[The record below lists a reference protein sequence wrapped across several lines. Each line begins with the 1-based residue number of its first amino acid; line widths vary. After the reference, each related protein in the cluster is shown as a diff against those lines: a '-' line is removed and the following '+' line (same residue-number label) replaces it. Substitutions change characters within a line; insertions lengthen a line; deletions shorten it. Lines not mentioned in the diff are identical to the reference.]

1 MTEEIQDIFDEIRNI
16 MQPDMD
22 CTARYHALDAL
33 LLRALKDRTRHSPV
47 DFTHTAARL
56 YWLCK
61 QTGHPSH
68 PLEVFRARAGR
79 IQKGLF
85 LPDGE
90 DEAYDLK
97 AVCEGLAAFYQTHVP
112 EDVQKRLPRHWRPAP
127 APAEKVPQAKRI
139 RITVHRWDE
148 HFIYGKDHTH
158 PTEQLLKVEYAD
170 ETDRTFADLK
180 EQLYEGAQLNLLSV
194 KAIKAEG
201 AYPYVL
207 KPEMLVLD
215 PDFLIDITA
224 LCACIRPYG
233 YSAYTHLL
241 NKFAPPARSAAI
253 QLGNA
258 ANQFLDDCVNENRD
272 LERAKTSENEVFRLG
287 SAERERFIQN
297 RDLERED
304 RACPESAGRE
314 RFIQNA
320 DGTAEAELYL
330 RSMQNSFRIS
340 PLAWS
345 TLPDI
350 DRDFFNRC
358 EMQFH
363 HIRQT
368 VRNSFSA
375 AGIDI
380 RKTEVELEPS
390 FLCEALGLQGRMDLL
405 TRNADKLVELKS
417 GKADEYPY
425 RSPKDEHRLQMA
437 LYKEIL
443 YYNLDRRHEQVQ
455 SYLFYSRYP
464 GLYAVDV
471 PRSHI
476 RRAMALRNAI
486 LHIEHRLRRGESRAL
501 IDELTEERLNVN
513 GRGDRLYTRYLR
525 PRMMEILTPL
535 HGMRGAEADYFH
547 RFLTF
552 TAREQFRAKVGDDR
566 ADSPG
571 GFSETW
577 CCDTLTK
584 QQNGNILTGLKLHP
598 VPDEEGAI
606 VRLDLKLPEY
616 GEDFLPNFRQG
627 DMVMLYERNHE
638 GDNVTNKQFFRCTIE
653 EIHPEHMLLKLSYK
667 QRNAGVFHPDSLYAI
682 EPGYMDATFNQA
694 YSGLFSLLT
703 APRERKEL
711 LLGIRPPATDPSVRL
726 HRHYLNEEID
736 RIVLKAKQ
744 ARDYFL
750 LVGPPGTGKTS
761 VALKSMVEEFLS
773 DSPQKTLLLMA
784 YTNRAVDEIC
794 HTLSAINPA
803 PEYIRIG
810 QELNCAP
817 DFRPRLMKHV
827 IGDAT
832 SRKEIYEKLAPV
844 RVFAGT
850 ISSLCS
856 QTELFSLKV
865 IDVAIIDEASQVLEP
880 QLLPLLCATTA
891 VNRGDYNL
899 NRLAIGKFI
908 LIGDHKQLPAVVSQP
923 REMSRVTEDS
933 LQAIGLTDCR
943 NSLFERLHR
952 LSSLQ
957 GTKNI
962 VEMLHRQGR
971 MHPSICE
978 FVNRNYYNGGLDAV
992 PLPHQQEPL
1001 AFGTRPDDDR
1011 WTAFVAGTRMAFIS
1025 VQADEAEYYTKIESK
1040 QEQTKLAQGL
1050 PNVGD
1055 SSKSNKREAETVARL
1070 IHTLCQLYS
1079 RSGIPFSPCKQIGI
1093 IVPFRAQIAMIRKA
1107 LAERHIPD
1115 TADIT
1120 IDTVER
1126 YQGSQRDII
1135 IFSTTVSRP
1144 YQLSILSEPVMTDGR
1159 EIDRKLNVA
1168 LTRARKQFFMTGNE
1182 TLLRNCTAYR
1192 KFLDFLSK
1200 EQILRL

>member
-272 LERAKTSENEVFRLG
+272 LEREETSENEVFRLG
-287 SAERERFIQN
+287 SAE
-297 RDLERED
+297 
-304 RACPESAGRE
+304 RE

-1093 IVPFRAQIAMIRKA
+1093 IVPFRAQIAMIR
-1107 LAERHIPD
+1107 D

>member
-16 MQPDMD
+16 MQPHMD

-56 YWLCK
+56 HWLCK
-61 QTGHPSH
+61 QTDHPSH

-85 LPDGE
+85 RPNGE

-170 ETDRTFADLK
+170 ETDRTFADLNG
-180 EQLYEGAQLNLLSV
+180 QLYEGAQLNLLSV

-224 LCACIRPYG
+224 LCACIKPYG

-258 ANQFLDDCVNENRD
+258 ANQFLDDCVNE
-272 LERAKTSENEVFRLG
+272 
-287 SAERERFIQN
+287 
-297 RDLERED
+297 
-304 RACPESAGRE
+304 

-320 DGTAEAELYL
+320 DGTTEAELYL
-330 RSMQNSFRIS
+330 RSMQNSFRFS

-358 EMQFH
+358 EMQFR

-380 RKTEVELEPS
+380 RQTEVELEPS

-425 RSPKDEHRLQMA
+425 HSPKEEHSLQMA

-443 YYNLDRRHEQVQ
+443 YYNLDRRREQVQ

-486 LHIEHRLRRGESRAL
+486 LHIEHRLRRGESRTL
-501 IDELTEERLNVN
+501 IEELTEERLNVD
-513 GRGDRLYTRYLR
+513 GRADRLYSRYLR
-525 PRMMEILTPL
+525 PRMMEILAPL
-535 HGMRGAEADYFH
+535 HGMRGVEADYFH

-571 GFSETW
+571 GFAETW
-577 CCDTLTK
+577 CCDTQTK

-598 VPDEEGAI
+598 VPDEEGAV
-606 VRLDLKLPEY
+606 VRLDLQLPEY

-638 GDNVTNKQFFRCTIE
+638 RDNVTNKQFFRCTIE
-653 EIHPEHMLLKLSYK
+653 EIHPERMLLKLSYK
-667 QRNAGVFHPDSLYAI
+667 QRNAEVFRPDSLYAV

-726 HRHYLNEEID
+726 HRHHLNEEID

-773 DSPQKTLLLMA
+773 DHPQKTLLLMA

-827 IGDAT
+827 IGNAT

-850 ISSLCS
+850 ISSLCN

-880 QLLPLLCATTA
+880 QLLPLLCATTP

-952 LSSLQ
+952 LNSLQ
-957 GTKNI
+957 GTEGI

-992 PLPHQQEPL
+992 PLPHQQKPL
-1001 AFGTRPDDDR
+1001 AFGIRPDDDR

-1025 VQADEAEYYTKIESK
+1025 VQADEAEYYI
-1040 QEQTKLAQGL
+1040 
-1050 PNVGD
+1050 
-1055 SSKSNKREAETVARL
+1055 KSNKREAETVAHL
-1070 IHTLCQLYS
+1070 VHTLCQLHS

-1115 TADIT
+1115 TTSIT

-1144 YQLSILSEPVMTDGR
+1144 YQLPILSEPVMTDGR
-1159 EIDRKLNVA
+1159 ELDRKLNVA
-1168 LTRARKQFFMTGNE
+1168 LTRARKQFFMAGNE
-1182 TLLRNCTAYR
+1182 TLLRKCTAYR
-1192 KFLDFLSK
+1192 EFLDFFSK
-1200 EQILRL
+1200 GQILRL

>member
-272 LERAKTSENEVFRLG
+272 LEREETSENEVFRLG

-297 RDLERED
+297 RDLKRAD

-314 RFIQNA
+314 RFTQNA

-443 YYNLDRRHEQVQ
+443 
-455 SYLFYSRYP
+455 
-464 GLYAVDV
+464 
-471 PRSHI
+471 
-476 RRAMALRNAI
+476 
-486 LHIEHRLRRGESRAL
+486 
-501 IDELTEERLNVN
+501 
-513 GRGDRLYTRYLR
+513 
-525 PRMMEILTPL
+525 
-535 HGMRGAEADYFH
+535 
-547 RFLTF
+547 
-552 TAREQFRAKVGDDR
+552 
-566 ADSPG
+566 
-571 GFSETW
+571 
-577 CCDTLTK
+577 
-584 QQNGNILTGLKLHP
+584 
-598 VPDEEGAI
+598 
-606 VRLDLKLPEY
+606 
-616 GEDFLPNFRQG
+616 
-627 DMVMLYERNHE
+627 
-638 GDNVTNKQFFRCTIE
+638 
-653 EIHPEHMLLKLSYK
+653 
-667 QRNAGVFHPDSLYAI
+667 
-682 EPGYMDATFNQA
+682 
-694 YSGLFSLLT
+694 
-703 APRERKEL
+703 
-711 LLGIRPPATDPSVRL
+711 
-726 HRHYLNEEID
+726 
-736 RIVLKAKQ
+736 
-744 ARDYFL
+744 
-750 LVGPPGTGKTS
+750 
-761 VALKSMVEEFLS
+761 
-773 DSPQKTLLLMA
+773 
-784 YTNRAVDEIC
+784 
-794 HTLSAINPA
+794 
-803 PEYIRIG
+803 
-810 QELNCAP
+810 
-817 DFRPRLMKHV
+817 
-827 IGDAT
+827 
-832 SRKEIYEKLAPV
+832 
-844 RVFAGT
+844 
-850 ISSLCS
+850 
-856 QTELFSLKV
+856 
-865 IDVAIIDEASQVLEP
+865 
-880 QLLPLLCATTA
+880 
-891 VNRGDYNL
+891 
-899 NRLAIGKFI
+899 
-908 LIGDHKQLPAVVSQP
+908 
-923 REMSRVTEDS
+923 
-933 LQAIGLTDCR
+933 
-943 NSLFERLHR
+943 
-952 LSSLQ
+952 
-957 GTKNI
+957 
-962 VEMLHRQGR
+962 
-971 MHPSICE
+971 
-978 FVNRNYYNGGLDAV
+978 
-992 PLPHQQEPL
+992 
-1001 AFGTRPDDDR
+1001 
-1011 WTAFVAGTRMAFIS
+1011 
-1025 VQADEAEYYTKIESK
+1025 
-1040 QEQTKLAQGL
+1040 
-1050 PNVGD
+1050 
-1055 SSKSNKREAETVARL
+1055 
-1070 IHTLCQLYS
+1070 
-1079 RSGIPFSPCKQIGI
+1079 
-1093 IVPFRAQIAMIRKA
+1093 
-1107 LAERHIPD
+1107 
-1115 TADIT
+1115 
-1120 IDTVER
+1120 
-1126 YQGSQRDII
+1126 
-1135 IFSTTVSRP
+1135 
-1144 YQLSILSEPVMTDGR
+1144 
-1159 EIDRKLNVA
+1159 
-1168 LTRARKQFFMTGNE
+1168 
-1182 TLLRNCTAYR
+1182 
-1192 KFLDFLSK
+1192 
-1200 EQILRL
+1200 

>member
-85 LPDGE
+85 LPNGE

-127 APAEKVPQAKRI
+127 TPAEKVSQAKRI

-194 KAIKAEG
+194 KTIKAEG

-224 LCACIRPYG
+224 LCACIKPYG

-320 DGTAEAELYL
+320 DGTAETELYL
-330 RSMQNSFRIS
+330 RSMQNSFRLS

-358 EMQFH
+358 EMQFR

-471 PRSHI
+471 PRCHI
-476 RRAMALRNAI
+476 RRLMALRNAI

-501 IDELTEERLNVN
+501 IGELTEERLNVD

-653 EIHPEHMLLKLSYK
+653 EIHPERMLLKLSYK
-667 QRNAGVFHPDSLYAI
+667 QRNAGVFRPDSLYAV

-744 ARDYFL
+744 ARNYFL

-773 DSPQKTLLLMA
+773 DHPQKTLLLMA

-810 QELNCAP
+810 QELNCAS

-943 NSLFERLHR
+943 NSLFERLHW
-952 LSSLQ
+952 LNSLQ

-978 FVNRNYYNGGLDAV
+978 FVNRNYYNGVLDAV

-1001 AFGTRPDDDR
+1001 AFGIRPDDDR
-1011 WTAFVAGTRMAFIS
+1011 WTAFVASTRMAFIS
-1025 VQADEAEYYTKIESK
+1025 VQADEAEYYI
-1040 QEQTKLAQGL
+1040 
-1050 PNVGD
+1050 
-1055 SSKSNKREAETVARL
+1055 KSNKREAETVAHL
-1070 IHTLCQLYS
+1070 VHTLCQLHS

-1115 TADIT
+1115 TAGIT

-1144 YQLSILSEPVMTDGR
+1144 YQLPILSEPVMTDGR
-1159 EIDRKLNVA
+1159 ELDRKLNVA

-1192 KFLDFLSK
+1192 EFLDFLSK

>member
-22 CTARYHALDAL
+22 HTARYHALDTL

-56 YWLCK
+56 HWLCK

-85 LPDGE
+85 LPNGE

-127 APAEKVPQAKRI
+127 APAEKVLQAKRI

-170 ETDRTFADLK
+170 ETDRTFADLNG
-180 EQLYEGAQLNLLSV
+180 QLYEGAQLNLLSV

-207 KPEMLVLD
+207 KPEVLVLD

-224 LCACIRPYG
+224 LCACIKPYG

-258 ANQFLDDCVNENRD
+258 ANQFLDDCVNE
-272 LERAKTSENEVFRLG
+272 
-287 SAERERFIQN
+287 
-297 RDLERED
+297 
-304 RACPESAGRE
+304 

-320 DGTAEAELYL
+320 DGTTEAELYL
-330 RSMQNSFRIS
+330 RSMQNSFRFS

-380 RKTEVELEPS
+380 RQTEVELEPS

-425 RSPKDEHRLQMA
+425 HSPKEEHSLQMA

-443 YYNLDRRHEQVQ
+443 YYNLDRKREQVQ

-486 LHIEHRLRRGESRAL
+486 LHIEHRLRRGESRTL
-501 IDELTEERLNVN
+501 IEELTEERLNVD
-513 GRGDRLYTRYLR
+513 GRADRLYSRYLR
-525 PRMMEILTPL
+525 PRMMEILAPL
-535 HGMRGAEADYFH
+535 HGMRGVEADYFH

-552 TAREQFRAKVGDDR
+552 TAREQFRAKIGDDR
-566 ADSPG
+566 TDSPG
-571 GFSETW
+571 GFAETW
-577 CCDTLTK
+577 CCDTQTK

-598 VPDEEGAI
+598 VPDEEGAV
-606 VRLDLKLPEY
+606 VRLDLQLPEY

-653 EIHPEHMLLKLSYK
+653 EIHPERMLLKLSYK
-667 QRNAGVFHPDSLYAI
+667 QRNAEVFRPDSLYAV

-726 HRHYLNEEID
+726 HRHHLNEEID

-773 DSPQKTLLLMA
+773 DHPQKTLLLMA

-827 IGDAT
+827 IGNAT

-850 ISSLCS
+850 ISSLCN

-880 QLLPLLCATTA
+880 QLLPLLCATTP

-952 LSSLQ
+952 LNSLQ
-957 GTKNI
+957 GTEGI

-992 PLPHQQEPL
+992 PLPHQQKPL
-1001 AFGTRPDDDR
+1001 AFGIRPDDDR

-1025 VQADEAEYYTKIESK
+1025 VQADEAEYYI
-1040 QEQTKLAQGL
+1040 
-1050 PNVGD
+1050 
-1055 SSKSNKREAETVARL
+1055 KSNKREAETVAHL
-1070 IHTLCQLYS
+1070 VHTLCQLHS

-1115 TADIT
+1115 TTGIT

-1144 YQLSILSEPVMTDGR
+1144 YQLPILSEPVMTDGR
-1159 EIDRKLNVA
+1159 ELDRKLNVA
-1168 LTRARKQFFMTGNE
+1168 LTRARKQFFMAGNE
-1182 TLLRNCTAYR
+1182 TLLRKCTAYR
-1192 KFLDFLSK
+1192 EFLDFFSK
-1200 EQILRL
+1200 GQILRL

>member
-22 CTARYHALDAL
+22 HTARYHALDTL

-56 YWLCK
+56 HWLCK

-85 LPDGE
+85 LPNGE

-127 APAEKVPQAKRI
+127 APAEKVLQAKRI

-170 ETDRTFADLK
+170 ETDRTFADLNG
-180 EQLYEGAQLNLLSV
+180 QLYEGAQLNLLSV

-207 KPEMLVLD
+207 KPEVLVLD

-224 LCACIRPYG
+224 LCACIKPYG

-258 ANQFLDDCVNENRD
+258 ANQFLDDCVNE
-272 LERAKTSENEVFRLG
+272 
-287 SAERERFIQN
+287 
-297 RDLERED
+297 
-304 RACPESAGRE
+304 

-320 DGTAEAELYL
+320 DGTTEAELYL
-330 RSMQNSFRIS
+330 RSMQNSFRFS

-380 RKTEVELEPS
+380 RQTEVELEPS

-425 RSPKDEHRLQMA
+425 HSPKEEHSLQMA

-443 YYNLDRRHEQVQ
+443 YYNLDRKREQVQ

-486 LHIEHRLRRGESRAL
+486 LHIEHRLRRGESRTL
-501 IDELTEERLNVN
+501 IEELTEERLNVD
-513 GRGDRLYTRYLR
+513 GRADRLYSRYLR
-525 PRMMEILTPL
+525 PRMMEILAPL
-535 HGMRGAEADYFH
+535 HGMRGVEADYFH

-552 TAREQFRAKVGDDR
+552 TAREQFRAKIGDDR
-566 ADSPG
+566 TDSPG
-571 GFSETW
+571 GFAETW
-577 CCDTLTK
+577 CCDTQTK

-598 VPDEEGAI
+598 VPDEEGAV
-606 VRLDLKLPEY
+606 VRLDLQLPEY

-653 EIHPEHMLLKLSYK
+653 EIHPERMLLKLSYK
-667 QRNAGVFHPDSLYAI
+667 QRNAEVFRPDSLYAV

-773 DSPQKTLLLMA
+773 DHPQKTLLLMA

-844 RVFAGT
+844 RVFAST

-880 QLLPLLCATTA
+880 QLLPLLCATTP

-952 LSSLQ
+952 LNSLQ
-957 GTKNI
+957 GTEGI

-978 FVNRNYYNGGLDAV
+978 FVNRNYYNGGLDAI

-1001 AFGTRPDDDR
+1001 AFGIRPDDDR

-1025 VQADEAEYYTKIESK
+1025 VQADEAEYYI
-1040 QEQTKLAQGL
+1040 
-1050 PNVGD
+1050 
-1055 SSKSNKREAETVARL
+1055 KSNKREAETVAHL
-1070 IHTLCQLYS
+1070 VHTLCQLHS

-1144 YQLSILSEPVMTDGR
+1144 YQLPVLSEPVMTDGR
-1159 EIDRKLNVA
+1159 ELDRKLNVA

-1182 TLLRNCTAYR
+1182 TLLRKCTAYR
-1192 KFLDFLSK
+1192 EFLDFLSK
-1200 EQILRL
+1200 GQILRL

>member
-1 MTEEIQDIFDEIRNI
+1 M
-16 MQPDMD
+16 
-22 CTARYHALDAL
+22 
-33 LLRALKDRTRHSPV
+33 

-112 EDVQKRLPRHWRPAP
+112 EDVQKRLPRHWRPTP

-272 LERAKTSENEVFRLG
+272 LEREETSENEVFRLG

-297 RDLERED
+297 RDLKRAD

-314 RFIQNA
+314 RFTQNA

-571 GFSETW
+571 VV
-577 CCDTLTK
+577 LR
-584 QQNGNILTGLKLHP
+584 N
-598 VPDEEGAI
+598 
-606 VRLDLKLPEY
+606 
-616 GEDFLPNFRQG
+616 
-627 DMVMLYERNHE
+627 MVLRHTDQTTER
-638 GDNVTNKQFFRCTIE
+638 K
-653 EIHPEHMLLKLSYK
+653 
-667 QRNAGVFHPDSLYAI
+667 HPDRT
-682 EPGYMDATFNQA
+682 E
-694 YSGLFSLLT
+694 T
-703 APRERKEL
+703 ASRPRRGRCHRAAGFETS
-711 LLGIRPPATDPSVRL
+711 GIRRRLPPELPAG
-726 HRHYLNEEID
+726 RHGNALRTEP
-736 RIVLKAKQ
+736 RRGQ
-744 ARDYFL
+744 RD
-750 LVGPPGTGKTS
+750 
-761 VALKSMVEEFLS
+761 E
-773 DSPQKTLLLMA
+773 
-784 YTNRAVDEIC
+784 
-794 HTLSAINPA
+794 
-803 PEYIRIG
+803 
-810 QELNCAP
+810 
-817 DFRPRLMKHV
+817 
-827 IGDAT
+827 
-832 SRKEIYEKLAPV
+832 
-844 RVFAGT
+844 
-850 ISSLCS
+850 
-856 QTELFSLKV
+856 QTV
-865 IDVAIIDEASQVLEP
+865 
-880 QLLPLLCATTA
+880 LPLYH
-891 VNRGDYNL
+891 RGN
-899 NRLAIGKFI
+899 
-908 LIGDHKQLPAVVSQP
+908 
-923 REMSRVTEDS
+923 
-933 LQAIGLTDCR
+933 
-943 NSLFERLHR
+943 
-952 LSSLQ
+952 
-957 GTKNI
+957 
-962 VEMLHRQGR
+962 
-971 MHPSICE
+971 PS
-978 FVNRNYYNGGLDAV
+978 
-992 PLPHQQEPL
+992 
-1001 AFGTRPDDDR
+1001 
-1011 WTAFVAGTRMAFIS
+1011 
-1025 VQADEAEYYTKIESK
+1025 
-1040 QEQTKLAQGL
+1040 
-1050 PNVGD
+1050 
-1055 SSKSNKREAETVARL
+1055 
-1070 IHTLCQLYS
+1070 
-1079 RSGIPFSPCKQIGI
+1079 
-1093 IVPFRAQIAMIRKA
+1093 
-1107 LAERHIPD
+1107 
-1115 TADIT
+1115 
-1120 IDTVER
+1120 
-1126 YQGSQRDII
+1126 
-1135 IFSTTVSRP
+1135 
-1144 YQLSILSEPVMTDGR
+1144 
-1159 EIDRKLNVA
+1159 
-1168 LTRARKQFFMTGNE
+1168 
-1182 TLLRNCTAYR
+1182 
-1192 KFLDFLSK
+1192 
-1200 EQILRL
+1200 

>member
-16 MQPDMD
+16 MQPGMD

-112 EDVQKRLPRHWRPAP
+112 EDLQKRLPRHWRPAP
-127 APAEKVPQAKRI
+127 TPAEKVPQAKRI

-194 KAIKAEG
+194 KTIKAEG

-224 LCACIRPYG
+224 LCACIKPYG

-272 LERAKTSENEVFRLG
+272 LERAETSENEVFRLG
-287 SAERERFIQN
+287 SAE
-297 RDLERED
+297 
-304 RACPESAGRE
+304 RE

-330 RSMQNSFRIS
+330 RSMQNSFRLS

-358 EMQFH
+358 EMQFR

-455 SYLFYSRYP
+455 SYLFYSRYS

-471 PRSHI
+471 PRYHI
-476 RRAMALRNAI
+476 RRVMALRNAI
-486 LHIEHRLRRGESRAL
+486 LHIEHRLRRGESRTL
-501 IDELTEERLNVN
+501 IGELTEERLNVN

-653 EIHPEHMLLKLSYK
+653 EIHPERMLLKLSYK
-667 QRNAGVFHPDSLYAI
+667 QRNAGVFRPDSLYAV

-711 LLGIRPPATDPSVRL
+711 LLGIRSPATDPSVRL

-957 GTKNI
+957 GTQNI

-1011 WTAFVAGTRMAFIS
+1011 WTAFVGGTRMAFIS
-1025 VQADEAEYYTKIESK
+1025 VQADKAEYYTKIESK
-1040 QEQTKLAQGL
+1040 QEQTELAQGL
-1050 PNVGD
+1050 PSVSD

-1070 IHTLCQLYS
+1070 VHTLCQLHS

-1192 KFLDFLSK
+1192 EFLDFLSK

>member
-241 NKFAPPARSAAI
+241 NKFAH
-253 QLGNA
+253 
-258 ANQFLDDCVNENRD
+258 RD
-272 LERAKTSENEVFRLG
+272 LEREETSENEVFRLG

-297 RDLERED
+297 RDLKRAD

-314 RFIQNA
+314 RFTQNA

>member
-22 CTARYHALDAL
+22 HTARYHALDTL

-56 YWLCK
+56 HWLCK

-85 LPDGE
+85 LPNGE

-127 APAEKVPQAKRI
+127 APAEKVLQAKRI
-139 RITVHRWDE
+139 RITVHWWDE

-170 ETDRTFADLK
+170 ETDRTFADLNG
-180 EQLYEGAQLNLLSV
+180 QLYEGAQLNLLSV

-224 LCACIRPYG
+224 LCACIKPYG

-258 ANQFLDDCVNENRD
+258 ANQFLDDCVNE
-272 LERAKTSENEVFRLG
+272 
-287 SAERERFIQN
+287 
-297 RDLERED
+297 
-304 RACPESAGRE
+304 

-320 DGTAEAELYL
+320 DGTTEAELYL
-330 RSMQNSFRIS
+330 RSMQNSFRFS

-368 VRNSFSA
+368 VRNGFSA
-375 AGIDI
+375 AGIDL
-380 RKTEVELEPS
+380 RQTEVELEPS

-425 RSPKDEHRLQMA
+425 HSPKEEHSLQMA

-443 YYNLDRRHEQVQ
+443 YYNLDRRREQVQ

-486 LHIEHRLRRGESRAL
+486 LHIEHRLRRGESRTL
-501 IDELTEERLNVN
+501 IEELTEERLNVD
-513 GRGDRLYTRYLR
+513 GRADRLYSRYLR
-525 PRMMEILTPL
+525 PRMMEILAPL
-535 HGMRGAEADYFH
+535 HGMRGVEADYFH
-547 RFLTF
+547 RFLAF

-571 GFSETW
+571 GFAETW
-577 CCDTLTK
+577 CCDTQTK

-598 VPDEEGAI
+598 VPDEEGAV
-606 VRLDLKLPEY
+606 VRLDLQLPEY

-638 GDNVTNKQFFRCTIE
+638 RDNVTNKQFFRCTIE
-653 EIHPEHMLLKLSYK
+653 EIHPERMLLKLSYK
-667 QRNAGVFHPDSLYAI
+667 QRNAEVFRPDSLYAV

-726 HRHYLNEEID
+726 HRHHLNEEID

-773 DSPQKTLLLMA
+773 DHPQKTLLLMA

-827 IGDAT
+827 IGNAT

-880 QLLPLLCATTA
+880 QLLPLLCATTP

-952 LSSLQ
+952 LNSLQ
-957 GTKNI
+957 GTEGI

-992 PLPHQQEPL
+992 PLPHQQKPL
-1001 AFGTRPDDDR
+1001 AFGIRPDDDR

-1025 VQADEAEYYTKIESK
+1025 VQADEAEYYI
-1040 QEQTKLAQGL
+1040 
-1050 PNVGD
+1050 
-1055 SSKSNKREAETVARL
+1055 KSNKREAETVAHL
-1070 IHTLCQLYS
+1070 VHTLCQLHS

-1115 TADIT
+1115 TTGIT

-1144 YQLSILSEPVMTDGR
+1144 YQLPILSEPVMTDGR
-1159 EIDRKLNVA
+1159 ELDRKLNVA

-1182 TLLRNCTAYR
+1182 TLLRKCTAYR
-1192 KFLDFLSK
+1192 EFLDFLSK
-1200 EQILRL
+1200 GQILRL

>member
-272 LERAKTSENEVFRLG
+272 LEREETSENEVFRLG

-297 RDLERED
+297 RDLKRAD

-314 RFIQNA
+314 RFTQNA

-638 GDNVTNKQFFRCTIE
+638 GDNVTNKQYHRG
-653 EIHPEHMLLKLSYK
+653 
-667 QRNAGVFHPDSLYAI
+667 N
-682 EPGYMDATFNQA
+682 
-694 YSGLFSLLT
+694 
-703 APRERKEL
+703 
-711 LLGIRPPATDPSVRL
+711 PS
-726 HRHYLNEEID
+726 
-736 RIVLKAKQ
+736 
-744 ARDYFL
+744 
-750 LVGPPGTGKTS
+750 
-761 VALKSMVEEFLS
+761 
-773 DSPQKTLLLMA
+773 
-784 YTNRAVDEIC
+784 
-794 HTLSAINPA
+794 
-803 PEYIRIG
+803 
-810 QELNCAP
+810 
-817 DFRPRLMKHV
+817 
-827 IGDAT
+827 
-832 SRKEIYEKLAPV
+832 
-844 RVFAGT
+844 
-850 ISSLCS
+850 
-856 QTELFSLKV
+856 
-865 IDVAIIDEASQVLEP
+865 
-880 QLLPLLCATTA
+880 
-891 VNRGDYNL
+891 
-899 NRLAIGKFI
+899 
-908 LIGDHKQLPAVVSQP
+908 
-923 REMSRVTEDS
+923 
-933 LQAIGLTDCR
+933 
-943 NSLFERLHR
+943 
-952 LSSLQ
+952 
-957 GTKNI
+957 
-962 VEMLHRQGR
+962 
-971 MHPSICE
+971 
-978 FVNRNYYNGGLDAV
+978 
-992 PLPHQQEPL
+992 
-1001 AFGTRPDDDR
+1001 
-1011 WTAFVAGTRMAFIS
+1011 
-1025 VQADEAEYYTKIESK
+1025 
-1040 QEQTKLAQGL
+1040 
-1050 PNVGD
+1050 
-1055 SSKSNKREAETVARL
+1055 
-1070 IHTLCQLYS
+1070 
-1079 RSGIPFSPCKQIGI
+1079 
-1093 IVPFRAQIAMIRKA
+1093 
-1107 LAERHIPD
+1107 
-1115 TADIT
+1115 
-1120 IDTVER
+1120 
-1126 YQGSQRDII
+1126 
-1135 IFSTTVSRP
+1135 
-1144 YQLSILSEPVMTDGR
+1144 
-1159 EIDRKLNVA
+1159 
-1168 LTRARKQFFMTGNE
+1168 
-1182 TLLRNCTAYR
+1182 
-1192 KFLDFLSK
+1192 
-1200 EQILRL
+1200 

>member
-22 CTARYHALDAL
+22 HTARYHALDTL

-56 YWLCK
+56 HWLCK

-85 LPDGE
+85 LPNGE

-127 APAEKVPQAKRI
+127 APAEKVLQAKRI

-170 ETDRTFADLK
+170 ETDRTFADLNG
-180 EQLYEGAQLNLLSV
+180 QLYEGAQLNLLSV

-224 LCACIRPYG
+224 LCACIKPYG

-258 ANQFLDDCVNENRD
+258 ANQFLDDCVNE
-272 LERAKTSENEVFRLG
+272 
-287 SAERERFIQN
+287 
-297 RDLERED
+297 
-304 RACPESAGRE
+304 

-320 DGTAEAELYL
+320 DGTTEAELYL
-330 RSMQNSFRIS
+330 RSMQNSFRFS

-380 RKTEVELEPS
+380 RQTEVELEPS

-425 RSPKDEHRLQMA
+425 HSPKEEHSLQMA

-443 YYNLDRRHEQVQ
+443 YYNLDRRREQVQ

-486 LHIEHRLRRGESRAL
+486 LHIEHRLRRGESRTL
-501 IDELTEERLNVN
+501 IEELTEERLNVD
-513 GRGDRLYTRYLR
+513 GRADRLYSRYLR
-525 PRMMEILTPL
+525 PRMMEILAPL
-535 HGMRGAEADYFH
+535 HGMRGVEADYFH

-571 GFSETW
+571 GFAETW
-577 CCDTLTK
+577 CCDTQTK

-598 VPDEEGAI
+598 VPDEEGAV
-606 VRLDLKLPEY
+606 VRLDLQLPEY

-638 GDNVTNKQFFRCTIE
+638 RDNVTNKQFFRCTIE
-653 EIHPEHMLLKLSYK
+653 EIHPERMLLKLSYK
-667 QRNAGVFHPDSLYAI
+667 QRNAEIFRPDSLYAV

-773 DSPQKTLLLMA
+773 DHPQKTLLLMA

-844 RVFAGT
+844 RVFAST

-880 QLLPLLCATTA
+880 QLLPLLCATTP

-952 LSSLQ
+952 LNSLQ
-957 GTKNI
+957 GTEGI

-1001 AFGTRPDDDR
+1001 AFGIRPDDDR

-1025 VQADEAEYYTKIESK
+1025 VQADEAEYYI
-1040 QEQTKLAQGL
+1040 
-1050 PNVGD
+1050 
-1055 SSKSNKREAETVARL
+1055 KSNKREAETVAHL
-1070 IHTLCQLYS
+1070 VHTLCQLHS

-1115 TADIT
+1115 TAGIT

-1144 YQLSILSEPVMTDGR
+1144 YQLPILSEPVMTDGR
-1159 EIDRKLNVA
+1159 ELDRKLNVA

-1182 TLLRNCTAYR
+1182 TLLRKCTAYR
-1192 KFLDFLSK
+1192 EFLDFLSK
-1200 EQILRL
+1200 GQILRL

>member
-194 KAIKAEG
+194 KAIKAGG

-297 RDLERED
+297 RDLKRAD

-314 RFIQNA
+314 RFTQNA

-606 VRLDLKLPEY
+606 VRLDLKL
-616 GEDFLPNFRQG
+616 
-627 DMVMLYERNHE
+627 
-638 GDNVTNKQFFRCTIE
+638 
-653 EIHPEHMLLKLSYK
+653 PEHMLLKLSYK

>member
-272 LERAKTSENEVFRLG
+272 LEREETSENEVFRLG

-297 RDLERED
+297 RDLKRAD

-314 RFIQNA
+314 RFTQNA

-566 ADSPG
+566 RTRRAGSP
-571 GFSETW
+571 
-577 CCDTLTK
+577 K
-584 QQNGNILTGLKLHP
+584 H
-598 VPDEEGAI
+598 GA
-606 VRLDLKLPEY
+606 
-616 GEDFLPNFRQG
+616 
-627 DMVMLYERNHE
+627 
-638 GDNVTNKQFFRCTIE
+638 
-653 EIHPEHMLLKLSYK
+653 
-667 QRNAGVFHPDSLYAI
+667 
-682 EPGYMDATFNQA
+682 AT
-694 YSGLFSLLT
+694 
-703 APRERKEL
+703 
-711 LLGIRPPATDPSVRL
+711 
-726 HRHYLNEEID
+726 H
-736 RIVLKAKQ
+736 
-744 ARDYFL
+744 
-750 LVGPPGTGKTS
+750 
-761 VALKSMVEEFLS
+761 
-773 DSPQKTLLLMA
+773 
-784 YTNRAVDEIC
+784 
-794 HTLSAINPA
+794 
-803 PEYIRIG
+803 
-810 QELNCAP
+810 
-817 DFRPRLMKHV
+817 
-827 IGDAT
+827 
-832 SRKEIYEKLAPV
+832 
-844 RVFAGT
+844 
-850 ISSLCS
+850 
-856 QTELFSLKV
+856 
-865 IDVAIIDEASQVLEP
+865 
-880 QLLPLLCATTA
+880 
-891 VNRGDYNL
+891 
-899 NRLAIGKFI
+899 
-908 LIGDHKQLPAVVSQP
+908 
-923 REMSRVTEDS
+923 
-933 LQAIGLTDCR
+933 
-943 NSLFERLHR
+943 
-952 LSSLQ
+952 
-957 GTKNI
+957 
-962 VEMLHRQGR
+962 
-971 MHPSICE
+971 
-978 FVNRNYYNGGLDAV
+978 
-992 PLPHQQEPL
+992 
-1001 AFGTRPDDDR
+1001 
-1011 WTAFVAGTRMAFIS
+1011 
-1025 VQADEAEYYTKIESK
+1025 
-1040 QEQTKLAQGL
+1040 
-1050 PNVGD
+1050 
-1055 SSKSNKREAETVARL
+1055 
-1070 IHTLCQLYS
+1070 
-1079 RSGIPFSPCKQIGI
+1079 
-1093 IVPFRAQIAMIRKA
+1093 
-1107 LAERHIPD
+1107 
-1115 TADIT
+1115 
-1120 IDTVER
+1120 
-1126 YQGSQRDII
+1126 
-1135 IFSTTVSRP
+1135 
-1144 YQLSILSEPVMTDGR
+1144 
-1159 EIDRKLNVA
+1159 
-1168 LTRARKQFFMTGNE
+1168 
-1182 TLLRNCTAYR
+1182 
-1192 KFLDFLSK
+1192 
-1200 EQILRL
+1200 

>member
-22 CTARYHALDAL
+22 HTARYHALDTL

-56 YWLCK
+56 HWLCK

-85 LPDGE
+85 LPNGE
-90 DEAYDLK
+90 DETYDLK

-127 APAEKVPQAKRI
+127 APAEKVLQAKRI

-170 ETDRTFADLK
+170 ETDRTFADLNG
-180 EQLYEGAQLNLLSV
+180 QLYEGAQLNLLSV
-194 KAIKAEG
+194 KAIKAES

-207 KPEMLVLD
+207 KPEVLVLD

-224 LCACIRPYG
+224 LCACIKPYG

-258 ANQFLDDCVNENRD
+258 ANQFLDDCVNE
-272 LERAKTSENEVFRLG
+272 
-287 SAERERFIQN
+287 
-297 RDLERED
+297 
-304 RACPESAGRE
+304 

-320 DGTAEAELYL
+320 DGTTEAELYL
-330 RSMQNSFRIS
+330 RSMQNSFRFS

-380 RKTEVELEPS
+380 RQTEVELEPS

-425 RSPKDEHRLQMA
+425 HSPKEEHSLQMA

-443 YYNLDRRHEQVQ
+443 YYNLDRRREQVQ

-486 LHIEHRLRRGESRAL
+486 LHIEHRLRRGESRTL
-501 IDELTEERLNVN
+501 IEELTEERLNVD
-513 GRGDRLYTRYLR
+513 GRADRLYSRYLR
-525 PRMMEILTPL
+525 PRMMEILAPL
-535 HGMRGAEADYFH
+535 HGMRGMEADYFH

-571 GFSETW
+571 GFAETW
-577 CCDTLTK
+577 CCDTQTK
-584 QQNGNILTGLKLHP
+584 QQNGNILTGLKLYP
-598 VPDEEGAI
+598 VPDEEGAV
-606 VRLDLKLPEY
+606 VRLDLQLPEY

-653 EIHPEHMLLKLSYK
+653 EIHPERMLLKLSYK
-667 QRNAGVFHPDSLYAI
+667 QRNAEVFRPDSLYAV

-711 LLGIRPPATDPSVRL
+711 LLGIRPPATDSSVRL

-773 DSPQKTLLLMA
+773 DHPQKTLLLMA

-827 IGDAT
+827 IGNAT

-844 RVFAGT
+844 RVFAST

-880 QLLPLLCATTA
+880 QLLPLLCATTP

-952 LSSLQ
+952 LNSLQ
-957 GTKNI
+957 GTEGI

-1001 AFGTRPDDDR
+1001 AFGIRPDDDR

-1025 VQADEAEYYTKIESK
+1025 VQADEAEYYI
-1040 QEQTKLAQGL
+1040 
-1050 PNVGD
+1050 
-1055 SSKSNKREAETVARL
+1055 KSNKREAETVAHL
-1070 IHTLCQLYS
+1070 VHTLCQLHN

-1115 TADIT
+1115 TAGIT

-1144 YQLSILSEPVMTDGR
+1144 YQLPILSEPVMTDGR
-1159 EIDRKLNVA
+1159 ELDRKLNVA

-1182 TLLRNCTAYR
+1182 TLLRKCTAYR
-1192 KFLDFLSK
+1192 EFLDFLSK
-1200 EQILRL
+1200 GQILRL